1 MAVNLSLKQAIYQA
15 LCRSMGLSPGSS
27 AADEL
32 IVPAYSE
39 PELAPKVPRSR
50 NVIYWHLEREEGAA
64 PPIRMEKAT
73 GREGNETVTAI
84 RTVLHYSLIIV
95 CYGPDAEE
103 NAHRIWAMIY
113 LDGADKPRGL
123 LRKAGI
129 YAVPKPPQPQLL
141 WEPEG
146 SRWRRRADVVIPLSV
161 RQELET
167 RQNGVTTV
175 PKIIVHH

>member
-1 MAVNLSLKQAIYQA
+1 MAENLSLKQAIYHA
-15 LCRSMGLSPGSS
+15 LCRSMGLTPGSA
-27 AADEL
+27 AADAL

-39 PELAPKVPRSR
+39 PELVPKVPRSR
-50 NVIYWHLEREEGAA
+50 NVIYWHLEREEGVA

-84 RTVLHYSLIIV
+84 RTVLHYSLMIV

-103 NAHRIWAMIY
+103 NAHRIRAMIY
-113 LDGADKPRGL
+113 VDGADKPRGL

-146 SRWRRRADVVIPLSV
+146 SRWRRRADVVISLSV
-161 RQELET
+161 RQEMET
-167 RQNGVTTV
+167 RQNGVTIV